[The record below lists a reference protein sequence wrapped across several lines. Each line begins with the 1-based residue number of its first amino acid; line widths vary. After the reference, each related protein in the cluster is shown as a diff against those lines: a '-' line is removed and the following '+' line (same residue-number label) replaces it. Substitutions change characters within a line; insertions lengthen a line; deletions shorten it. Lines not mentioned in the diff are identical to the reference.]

1 MQHYGL
7 PDKDIRIMKAFLT
20 HTVSAVRVNGE
31 VTGWFV
37 NSGTGIDLRPSVFR
51 HCVLYTSL

>member
-7 PDKDIRIMKAFLT
+7 PDKYIRIMKAFFT

-31 VTGWFV
+31 VTGLFDV
-37 NSGTGIDLRPSVFR
+37 NSGTGQGDIYRDHQSSTFV
-51 HCVLYTSL
+51 